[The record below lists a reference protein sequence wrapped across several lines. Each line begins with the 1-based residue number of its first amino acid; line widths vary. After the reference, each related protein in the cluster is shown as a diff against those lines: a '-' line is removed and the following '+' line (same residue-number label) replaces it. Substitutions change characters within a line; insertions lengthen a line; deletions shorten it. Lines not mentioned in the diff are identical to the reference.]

1 MSESQAVL
9 VNLHKSLT
17 INEPVRGH
25 EDQSVYA
32 NGGGGEDQEL
42 VHLEGLFLSFFLN
55 QNITVIIIL
64 SNKFQKDLN
73 IEMDCLYNS
82 NGSYL
87 AKLHR
92 AQHPKFSSP

>member
-1 MSESQAVL
+1 MSQSQVL
-9 VNLHKSLT
+9 VNRHKSLT

-55 QNITVIIIL
+55 QNSL
-64 SNKFQKDLN
+64 
-73 IEMDCLYNS
+73 
-82 NGSYL
+82 
-87 AKLHR
+87 
-92 AQHPKFSSP
+92 